1 MKPDLVT
8 DLPLGI
14 FLMVISQ
21 FFLIGVYQLINTNQ
35 WYTIVGIV
43 ICSVMYWRL
52 FQVGFRVA
60 FLGIEAK
67 TDVEK

>member
-1 MKPDLVT
+1 MKPELVT

-14 FLMVISQ
+14 LLMVISQ

-35 WYTIVGIV
+35 WYTIIGIV

-67 TDVEK
+67 TDVEE

>member
-1 MKPDLVT
+1 MKPELVT

-14 FLMVISQ
+14 LLMVISQ
-21 FFLIGVYQLINTNQ
+21 FFLIGVYMLINLNQ
-35 WYTIVGIV
+35 WYTLVGV
-43 ICSVMYWRL
+43 VFGSVMYWRL

>member
-35 WYTIVGIV
+35 WYTVVGIV

>member
-14 FLMVISQ
+14 LLMVISQ

>member
-14 FLMVISQ
+14 LLMVISQ

-67 TDVEK
+67 TDVEE